1 MRELP
6 NAVIF
11 PNFLTHNTA
20 SNTSVR
26 VIVKV
31 LVTGANGLVGSA
43 IVRRLQAE
51 PSIEIIATT
60 RIELN
65 LLDEQATSAYLGRV
79 KPEVVIGAAAVV
91 GGIKA
96 NLGEP
101 VRFLLE
107 NLAIQNNLMMASAR
121 AGVSKFVFLASSCIY
136 PRLAPQPMSESALM
150 TGPLEPTNESY
161 AVAKLAGIQL
171 ARSLQQEGSLA
182 SLVVIPPNIY
192 GPNDH
197 FDVERSHVLSSLVRR
212 FTDAVLD
219 NSKTITVWG
228 TGSARREFMYSDDLA
243 DAILLLLR
251 DSSVPFLINVG
262 VGEDISIR
270 DAAQL
275 IAEITEFKGDIEF
288 DPNQPEGMP
297 QKLLDS
303 SVIQQLG
310 WRPRVS
316 IVDGLKQLASEYRS
330 KISV

>member
-1 MRELP
+1 
-6 NAVIF
+6 VK
-11 PNFLTHNTA
+11 
-20 SNTSVR
+20 
-26 VIVKV
+26 IVSSTIKI
-31 LVTGANGLVGSA
+31 LLTGANGVVGSA
-43 IVRRLQAE
+43 IMRRLKIE
-51 PSIEIIATT
+51 PTIETVTIT
-60 RIELN
+60 RTELD
-65 LLDEQATSAYLGRV
+65 LLDEQATSAYLERL
-79 KPEVVIGAAAVV
+79 KPEIVIGAAAVV

-171 ARSLQQEGSLA
+171 ARSLQQEGHLESIVL
-182 SLVVIPPNIY
+182 IPPNIY

-197 FDVERSHVLSSLVRR
+197 FDLERAHVLSSLIRR
-212 FTDAVLD
+212 FTDAALD
-219 NSKTITVWG
+219 GKKSMNVWG
-228 TGSARREFMYSDDLA
+228 SGKARREFMHSDDLA
-243 DAILLLLR
+243 DAVLFLLHN
-251 DSSVPFLINVG
+251 SGAPFLVNVG
-262 VGEDISIR
+262 VGKDISIW
-270 DAAQL
+270 DTAHL
-275 IAEITEFKGDIEF
+275 IAEITEFSGEIVF

-310 WRPRVS
+310 WHPRVALA
-316 IVDGLKQLASEYRS
+316 DGLTQLAAEYRS
-330 KISV
+330 KI

>member
-1 MRELP
+1 MWELP

-11 PNFLTHNTA
+11 PNFVTHENFLD
-20 SNTSVR
+20 TSLG
-26 VIVKV
+26 VIVKI

-43 IVRRLQAE
+43 IVRRLRAE
-51 PSIEIIATT
+51 PSIETIATT
-60 RIELN
+60 RIELD
-65 LLDEQATSAYLGRV
+65 LLDEHATSAYLEQL
-79 KPEVVIGAAAVV
+79 KPEIVIGAAAVV

-96 NLGEP
+96 NLVEP

-121 AGVSKFVFLASSCIY
+121 AGVPKFVFLASSCIY

-171 ARSLQQEGSLA
+171 ARSLQQEGSLE

-228 TGSARREFMYSDDLA
+228 TGSARASLCIAMIWQMLFCCSFE
-243 DAILLLLR
+243 IP
-251 DSSVPFLINVG
+251 VFLF
-262 VGEDISIR
+262 S
-270 DAAQL
+270 
-275 IAEITEFKGDIEF
+275 
-288 DPNQPEGMP
+288 
-297 QKLLDS
+297 
-303 SVIQQLG
+303 
-310 WRPRVS
+310 
-316 IVDGLKQLASEYRS
+316 
-330 KISV
+330 